1 MAADRFVLAHIRE
14 LIRFG
19 VTRREFAVTLRDE
32 GVPFD
37 EVGLAR
43 LRHPRA
49 WGSARGEPPAAL

>member
-37 EVGLAR
+37 EVYLAQMFSYGR
-43 LRHPRA
+43 Q
-49 WGSARGEPPAAL
+49 ARVRFR